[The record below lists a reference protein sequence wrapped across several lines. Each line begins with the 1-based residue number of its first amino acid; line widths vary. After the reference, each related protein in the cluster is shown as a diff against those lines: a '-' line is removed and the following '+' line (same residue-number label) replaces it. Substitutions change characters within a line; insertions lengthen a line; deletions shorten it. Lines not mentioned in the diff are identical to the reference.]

1 MKKISSFLFAVSLLM
16 LAGCGLTTL
25 HPIFTPGDLI
35 MDTHLMGKWENE
47 KTWYRFDPASQ
58 VALEDIPEKLQ
69 QFSSKFYLLT
79 TDKGRNL
86 AFLIKIGDHHFLDV
100 YPIEGDAEKDIDPF
114 YKLHKVRMHTV
125 HRLDYETPSSFRLQ
139 NFEDSYLENLIH
151 KKQLRIAY
159 TNVKN
164 SDTNE
169 EDIVITASTNE
180 LQQFLSKYGSDIN
193 AYDKEEEKIFTQNK
207 ITKHATQ

>member
-1 MKKISSFLFAVSLLM
+1 MKKISSFLLAVCLLM

-35 MDTHLMGKWENE
+35 MDTHLLGKWENE

-58 VALEDIPEKLQ
+58 IALEDIPEKLQ
-69 QFSSKFYLLT
+69 KFSSKFYLLT

-100 YPIEGDAEKDIDPF
+100 YPIESEAEKAVDEF
-114 YKLHKVRMHTV
+114 FKMHKVRMHTV
-125 HRLDYETPSSFRLQ
+125 HRLDYDNPSSFRLQ
-139 NFEDSYLENLIH
+139 NFEDGYLKDLIRT
-151 KKQLRIAY
+151 KQLRIAY

-169 EDIVITASTNE
+169 EDIVITASTKE
-180 LQQFLSKYGSDIN
+180 LQQFLSKYGSDMK
-193 AYDKEEEKIFTQNK
+193 AYDKEEEKIFTQRK
-207 ITKHATQ
+207 ITRHATH